1 MRLPQMTTRRWMV
14 AVVVVGLLCLLEH
27 RRRSFASLAEYHDSK
42 TWQSMATF
50 RGVASHV
57 YIDANDREMTQD
69 EVKKSAWHAA
79 LAEKYRHATLYPWLP
94 VEPDPREPE

>member
-1 MRLPQMTTRRWMV
+1 
-14 AVVVVGLLCLLEH
+14 
-27 RRRSFASLAEYHDSK
+27 
-42 TWQSMATF
+42 MATF

-57 YIDANDREMTQD
+57 YFDANDLEMTQD

-94 VEPDPREPE
+94 VEPDPPEPE